1 MKEEDTASLK
11 TFNMNTKMISHLEEK
26 KIITATR
33 VQVEIFKLCF
43 SLSRVGFQQ
52 ILQSSAM
59 NLWKQ
64 RTSYYIY
71 QSFKTV

>member
-33 VQVEIFKLCF
+33 VQVEIFKLFLESCWIPAI
-43 SLSRVGFQQ
+43 STILCYELVETKNIILHLS
-52 ILQSSAM
+52 I
-59 NLWKQ
+59 
-64 RTSYYIY
+64 I
-71 QSFKTV
+71 